1 MLTGWIIFGNI
12 DIDMLVTGE
21 VILIN
26 TMFESSKKK
35 MDLKLEDIYNEKAKF
50 KLEKNYMIINIV
62 ADMAD
67 VEIEG
72 TKVEAASVDM
82 PVIKYIFK

>member
-1 MLTGWIIFGNI
+1 
-12 DIDMLVTGE
+12 
-21 VILIN
+21 
-26 TMFESSKKK
+26 